1 MEKILISACLLG
13 ERVRY
18 HGGDARIEHPRLRAW
33 AAEGRLVLVCP
44 EVEGGLTTPRPA
56 AEITTTSSGRRV
68 LTATGRDVTDAF
80 DRGAEAA
87 LAACAAH
94 GIHIA
99 ILKDASPSCGSHSVY
114 DGSFR
119 GRRVAGEGVAASR
132 LAAAGV
138 RIFSE
143 AEIDAAGAYLAAVE
157 DRNSR

>member
-18 HGGDARIEHPRLRAW
+18 HGGDARIEHPSLRAW

-56 AEITTTSSGRRV
+56 AEITTTPNGRRV
-68 LTATGRDVTDAF
+68 HTATGRDVTDAF

-87 LAACAAH
+87 CAAH
-94 GIHIA
+94 GIRIA

-119 GRRVAGEGVAASR
+119 GRRVAGEGVAAAR
-132 LAAAGV
+132 LATAGV

-143 AEIDAAGAYLAAVE
+143 AEIDAASAYLAAVE
-157 DRNSR
+157 DRHSR